1 MNNLTGY
8 FTSNYGPLIGSDWIR
23 RLPDYEQRAFSYIGR
38 MSAGHGKLGGI
49 ARANTAKRQSNGRF
63 ASD

>member
-1 MNNLTGY
+1 MIDLNGY
-8 FTSNYGPLIGSDWIR
+8 FKENYEPLVGSDWLLN
-23 RLPDYEQRAFSYIGR
+23 LPDYEIRAFSYIGR
-38 MSAGHGKLGGI
+38 MSAGHGKLGGT